1 MHDFYISFTS
11 IKKKLQNMYFFE
23 INIRIYIFLKL
34 FIYNFIWNIFY
45 CTKFKTRKKTYTFLY
60 ILYKKSTKKTSNIRI
75 SFWNYSTL
83 YETFVLLYNNENQ
96 ELKISWQI

>member
-1 MHDFYISFTS
+1 MHDFYTSFTS
-11 IKKKLQNMYFFE
+11 IKKNY
-23 INIRIYIFLKL
+23 RICIFLKL
-34 FIYNFIWNIFY
+34 TSEYISFWNY
-45 CTKFKTRKKTYTFLY
+45 LY
-60 ILYKKSTKKTSNIRI
+60 ITLYEIFFIVQNLKQEKKHTNFYISFTSTKKTSNIRI